1 MAIELYSKATLDT
14 LLAAK
19 LTDAPSDG
27 IIYGRKD
34 GSWYAVS
41 GVTWG
46 AITGTVTDQTDLT
59 TYLSGNYYPLSSN
72 PAGYLTSAPAKTVN
86 NPAYGSYTLASGDA
100 NNIVSISG
108 GGPIVIPQD
117 STYDFPIGTVIIVL
131 DTNLGA
137 TIVPEVYGGII
148 APFINSGVSSVTIGF
163 GKTCIKTGADAWNV
177 F

>member
-100 NNIVSISG
+100 NNIVNSVG
-108 GGPIVIPQD
+108 GGSIIIPQD
-117 STYDFPIGTVIIVL
+117 STYSFPIGTVIIVT
-131 DTNLGA
+131 DSNSGI
-137 TIVPEVYGGII
+137 TIVPEVYGGSIT
-148 APFINSGVSSVTIGF
+148 PNINNNSASVIIGF
-163 GKTCIKTGADAWNV
+163 GKTCIKIAADTWNV